1 MPRLRITGL
10 NPISKKSN
18 KMKKRGITLTEL
30 TVALGLFAL
39 LAIPA
44 YMVFSY
50 GAADEMSYH
59 KTAAANRILESCRDE
74 IKNLSYKYA
83 EKDLVPSFTNVNSP
97 PSTFN
102 TFMDFQKDFKD
113 KNFKLE
119 GKAVVNKNP
128 DHIKFDLKVT
138 WTKKNGSIAEE
149 TLSFIKVK

>member
-1 MPRLRITGL
+1 
-10 NPISKKSN
+10 
-18 KMKKRGITLTEL
+18 MKKRGITLTEL

-83 EKDLVPSFTNVNSP
+83 EQDLVPSFTNVNSP